1 MVLQEMTFLMA
12 LHLIGLLVT
21 LWSSSPSLATPLP
34 FNISLEGSAEGEELD
49 SLIDTPSPPATSG
62 PASESST
69 TSHGSTHVEHFLLS
83 QMVHFLQDNLFLILV
98 LFTLFITIF
107 LILCCAC
114 ILSRKRKINAYYPS
128 SFPSKMYVDQ
138 GDKTGGTKLFNE
150 LPEKPSN
157 RQQAEPLDSSKK
169 LHHDIMKAAKNL
181 HTLSKPPMGEREGK
195 DPTQISAAA
204 EKSHEVNVQAVG
216 EIIEKDNQPSN
227 PPELSEEEVCQLS
240 VNEAQQSSCSEQSEI
255 LPEQTGLKKD
265 DESFTGAESPSGQGH
280 SQAQQEEDR
289 QEDSIVTLSIPLIT
303 GEKTAF

>member
-1 MVLQEMTFLMA
+1 
-12 LHLIGLLVT
+12 
-21 LWSSSPSLATPLP
+21 
-34 FNISLEGSAEGEELD
+34 
-49 SLIDTPSPPATSG
+49 
-62 PASESST
+62 
-69 TSHGSTHVEHFLLS
+69 
-83 QMVHFLQDNLFLILV
+83 
-98 LFTLFITIF
+98 
-107 LILCCAC
+107 
-114 ILSRKRKINAYYPS
+114 
-128 SFPSKMYVDQ
+128 
-138 GDKTGGTKLFNE
+138 
-150 LPEKPSN
+150 
-157 RQQAEPLDSSKK
+157 
-169 LHHDIMKAAKNL
+169 
-181 HTLSKPPMGEREGK
+181 MGEREGK

>member
-1 MVLQEMTFLMA
+1 MPSTMTFLMA
-12 LHLIGLLVT
+12 LNLIGLLVT

-62 PASESST
+62 PALESST
-69 TSHGSTHVEHFLLS
+69 TSHGSTHVEHLLLR

-98 LFTLFITIF
+98 FFTLFITIF

-114 ILSRKRKINAYYPS
+114 IMSRKRKINAYYP
-128 SFPSKMYVDQ
+128 
-138 GDKTGGTKLFNE
+138 
-150 LPEKPSN
+150 
-157 RQQAEPLDSSKK
+157 SKK

-181 HTLSKPPMGEREGK
+181 RTLSKPPLGEQEGK

-240 VNEAQQSSCSEQSEI
+240 VNEAQHSSCLEQSEI
-255 LPEQTGLKKD
+255 FPEQTGLKKD
-265 DESFTGAESPSGQGH
+265 DESFT
-280 SQAQQEEDR
+280 
-289 QEDSIVTLSIPLIT
+289 
-303 GEKTAF
+303 

>member
-1 MVLQEMTFLMA
+1 MIGIQTLNSACLSSA
-12 LHLIGLLVT
+12 LSCYLGLKI
-21 LWSSSPSLATPLP
+21 SPSLATPLP

-49 SLIDTPSPPATSG
+49 SLINTPSPPATSG

-98 LFTLFITIF
+98 FFTLFITIF

-114 ILSRKRKINAYYPS
+114 IMSRKRKINAYYPS

-150 LPEKPSN
+150 VPEKPSN
-157 RQQAEPLDSSKK
+157 RQQAEPVDSSKK

-181 HTLSKPPMGEREGK
+181 H
-195 DPTQISAAA
+195 PTQIS
-204 EKSHEVNVQAVG
+204 
-216 EIIEKDNQPSN
+216 PSN

-240 VNEAQQSSCSEQSEI
+240 VNEAQQSSCPEQSEI

-289 QEDSIVTLSIPLIT
+289 QEDSIITLSIPLIT